1 MCTKLKNSKIN
12 GYLEING
19 FVNNNVCTYE
29 NLYIRKIKIWNI
41 LEMKYS
47 QFTVFNTNRMAI
59 LFDSTCLQWKS
70 ICSHTI
76 ANVMSNMYNWQ
87 PNVVSMSGCSLS
99 STSTSPINVIHYLV
113 CQVNYHFIFSSQ
125 QQKIKSLK

>member
-1 MCTKLKNSKIN
+1 MCTKLKNSQIN

-29 NLYIRKIKIWNI
+29 NLYIRKIKIRNI

-59 LFDSTCLQWKS
+59 FNLLTMKKHLQ
-70 ICSHTI
+70 SHNSEC
-76 ANVMSNMYNWQ
+76 NVEH
-87 PNVVSMSGCSLS
+87 V
-99 STSTSPINVIHYLV
+99 
-113 CQVNYHFIFSSQ
+113 Q
-125 QQKIKSLK
+125 QAT